1 MHQLKAYIDQA
12 NERDLATR
20 IVNGERLA
28 FEQLFN
34 KYYKSLYVLAMKYLK
49 DPVLAEDAIQ
59 EIFLKIWT
67 NRLSINP
74 DSSLK
79 GYLHTITKN
88 YILNSLRNDSVAA
101 KKIIEYTRLNNDTTS
116 DIIDSEFS
124 IGVVYGAIES
134 LPKKRRIIA
143 KLKLYKGLDNLAVA
157 KKLKLSINTV
167 KFQYSLAL
175 KHIRAF
181 KKK

>member
-1 MHQLKAYIDQA
+1 MHQLKAYTDQT
-12 NERDLATR
+12 NETELARR
-20 IVNGERLA
+20 IVNGDRLA

-34 KYYKSLYVLAMKYLK
+34 KYYKSLYVLTMKYLK

-59 EIFLKIWT
+59 EIFLKFWT
-67 NRLSINP
+67 NRSSINP

-79 GYLHTITKN
+79 GYLHTIAKN
-88 YILNSLRNDSVAA
+88 YVLSSLRNDSV
-101 KKIIEYTRLNNDTTS
+101 KIKRIIEYTRMNNDST
-116 DIIDSEFS
+116 DSVEPEMS

-143 KLKLYKGLDNLAVA
+143 KLKLYKGMDNLTVA
-157 KKLKLSINTV
+157 KKLRLSINTV

-175 KHIRAF
+175 KHIRGGQ
-181 KKK
+181 KK